1 MTDSA
6 APPED
11 LDPILQLARTAL
23 ADGDH
28 DGAAELFEQAARAGT
43 PGVLGKIAEAYAEM
57 FDGRAA
63 DWMSRAV
70 AAMSVPGGITVHP
83 GTLRI
88 IAQHGVPEQQVWS
101 VTVRSSDEDRPAVVT
116 ALEAAVPRLMR
127 ITHDGRELTD
137 GDMDAAL
144 ASGVDFYSPNY
155 AAVDT
160 SVPKVWLDCKD
171 AVLPAMALAV
181 IRVLA
186 DEFDT
191 AGVRQAGLCTPATK
205 GP

>member
-6 APPED
+6 IPSED
-11 LDPILQLARTAL
+11 LDLIQLARTAL
-23 ADGDH
+23 AGGDD
-28 DGAAELFEQAARAGT
+28 DGAADLFEQAARAGV
-43 PGVLGKIAEAYAEM
+43 PGVLGRVAEAYGEM

-88 IAQHGVPEQQVWS
+88 IAQHGFPEQQVWS
-101 VTVRSSDEDRPAVVT
+101 VTVRSSDEDRRAVVA

-144 ASGVDFYSPNY
+144 ASGVDFYSPNHAVVD
-155 AAVDT
+155 AAGLR
-160 SVPKVWLDCKD
+160 VWLDCKD

-181 IRVLA
+181 IRIVTDELA
-186 DEFDT
+186 T
-191 AGVRQAGLCTPATK
+191 AGVRQAGLCTPAAK